1 MREFTTTAA
10 SAVAGGRA
18 AYYVLYGW
26 ASYPKTPARALRSE
40 WLPKTQGTQNFDRAL
55 RSEAIRWSV
64 TKASADAARDH
75 ASDLPQV
82 HSCPGLC
89 YSKPQVAFGP
99 YTVGKSMRY
108 FYN

>member
-26 ASYPKTPARALRSE
+26 ASYPKTPAR
-40 WLPKTQGTQNFDRAL
+40 LPTSTYRAL

>member
-26 ASYPKTPARALRSE
+26 ASYPKTPAR
-40 WLPKTQGTQNFDRAL
+40 LPTIFDRAL

>member
-1 MREFTTTAA
+1 MNLPRQRPLPSRVVSRRLLRTIRLGQL
-10 SAVAGGRA
+10 SKNAGQIA
-18 AYYVLYGW
+18 D
-26 ASYPKTPARALRSE
+26 
-40 WLPKTQGTQNFDRAL
+40 FDRAL

-75 ASDLPQV
+75 ASVLPQV